1 MTPGAPSPETGR
13 EGRIHRLYCVAPY
26 GNLTGAPVSA
36 LNHAR
41 LLRAH
46 FESVHL
52 VLSQDGEIRAR
63 AEAAGVPVWLWP
75 IENRG
80 LRARILRRGA
90 WADLRA
96 VLGSRWR
103 YYANFCRELRRAPG
117 IVHVHSRA
125 SIAPLALWA
134 ARRSGV
140 PAVLH
145 FREAARPGWKN
156 AWGARLLCALASAVV
171 FVSDGIRQGYPAA
184 IRRRARVIHN
194 FLELPPAPPAR
205 DPAVPVVATVA
216 WQSRAKGFDVF
227 LEACRL
233 LRDRGARFE
242 AWLIGQWGAE
252 TDLREAER
260 YVRTHGLEAIVK
272 IRGRQDDMA
281 AVYAQMDVLLLPT
294 RRDSFPRVVMEA
306 MAFGVPVVATRVDGV
321 PEMVA
326 EGTTGFM
333 VGSGDAAGFA
343 AAAEKLLRDPAL
355 RRKMGAAGRERARAL
370 FSPETYAARMQTLYR
385 QIGGAP

>member
-1 MTPGAPSPETGR
+1 MTTGAPSPEAGR
-13 EGRIHRLYCVAPY
+13 DGRISRLYCVAPY

-52 VLSQDGEIRAR
+52 VLPQDGEIRAR

-80 LRARILRRGA
+80 FRARILRRGA

-103 YYANFCRELRRAPG
+103 YYAGFCRELRRAPG

-134 ARRSGV
+134 ARRCGV

-145 FREAARPGWKN
+145 VRERATPGWR
-156 AWGARLLCALASAVV
+156 AWIGARALAAGASAVV
-171 FVSDGIRQGYPAA
+171 FVSEA
-184 IRRRARVIHN
+184 IRAGYGRGVQRRARVIHN
-194 FLELPPAPPAR
+194 FMELPPAPPAR
-205 DPAVPVVATVA
+205 EPSVPVVATVA
-216 WQSRAKGFDVF
+216 WQSLAKGYDVF

-233 LRDRGARFE
+233 LRDRGVSFE

-252 TDLREAER
+252 ADLRGAER
-260 YVRTHGLEAIVK
+260 YVREHGLEAIVK
-272 IRGRQDDMA
+272 FRGRLDDMA
-281 AVYAQMDVLLLPT
+281 AAYARMDVLLLPT

-333 VGSGDAAGFA
+333 VESGDAGGFA

-370 FSPETYAARMQTLYR
+370 FSPETYVARMRELYR
-385 QIGGAP
+385 EIGGAP